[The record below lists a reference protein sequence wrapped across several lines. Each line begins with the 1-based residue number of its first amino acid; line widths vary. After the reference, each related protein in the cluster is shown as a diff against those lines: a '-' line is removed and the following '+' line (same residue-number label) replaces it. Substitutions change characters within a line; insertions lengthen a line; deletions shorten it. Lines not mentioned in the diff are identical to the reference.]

1 MNAIVYPGRLS
12 GEVIL
17 PPSKSEY
24 HRLLIASALS
34 VTKPNIRVGR
44 SDCPDNDDILAI
56 KNALSAMMNA
66 RDNEVAIIQCGESG
80 TILRF
85 LLPVAAALI
94 GLPGNRKTFRFLG
107 GGRLPERPMTD
118 LINALKCGGE
128 VRFTSEKLPF
138 EVSGGLNP
146 GVFTLPGS
154 VSSQYVSGLLF
165 ALPLLAGDSVI
176 RLNSPLQSRPYVDM
190 TLDTLQRFGIIV
202 RENGN
207 EFHIPGNQRYSC
219 PESELTVG
227 GDWSAAAF
235 FLAANA
241 LGSAVKLRGLEA
253 DSLQG
258 DKRLAALLSGFPGE
272 FPPVIDLTDIP
283 DLAPALAVCAAGLPH
298 KRQTKFIGIAR
309 LRLKESDR
317 AAAVA
322 AMIRALGGNV
332 TESEDELFVDG
343 GVYTDSNILCGENI
357 RIEGV
362 NDHRIVMAA
371 AIAAT
376 AKPGGQVQITDAQ
389 AVNKTYPAFWRD
401 FTALGGRV
409 ELYE

>member
-1 MNAIVYPGRLS
+1 MDAIVYPGRLT

-34 VTKPNIRVGR
+34 STKPKISVKRT
-44 SDCPDNDDILAI
+44 DCPDNADILAI
-56 KNALSAMMNA
+56 KTSLAAMMSA
-66 RDNEVAIIQCGESG
+66 RDSETTIIQCGESG

-85 LLPVAAALI
+85 LLPVAVTLA
-94 GLPGNRKTFRFLG
+94 GNKKTFRFLG

-118 LINALKCGGE
+118 LIAALKDGGA
-128 VRFTSEKLPF
+128 RFSSEKLPF
-138 EVSGGLNP
+138 EVSGGLCP

-165 ALPLLAGDSVI
+165 ALPLLGGDSVI
-176 RLNSPLQSRPYVDM
+176 RLNSALQSRPYVDM
-190 TLDTLQRFGIIV
+190 TMDTLRRFGIILH
-202 RENGN
+202 ENGN
-207 EFHIPGNQRYSC
+207 EFHIPGNQTYAC
-219 PESELTVG
+219 PESELAVG

-241 LGSAVKLRGLEA
+241 LGSAVKLGGL
-253 DSLQG
+253 DNKSMQG
-258 DKRLAALLSGFPGE
+258 DRRSAALLSGFSDE
-272 FPPVIDLTDIP
+272 FPSVIDLTDIP
-283 DLAPALAVCAAGLPH
+283 DLAPALAVCAAGLPE
-298 KRQTKFIGIAR
+298 KRQTTFTGIAR

-322 AMIRALGGNV
+322 EMIRVFGGKV
-332 TESEDELFVDG
+332 TEAENEMIVEG
-343 GVYTDSNILCGENI
+343 GIYTGSNIRRVENI
-357 RIEGV
+357 RVEGV

-376 AKPGGQVQITDAQ
+376 ARPGGQVLITDAE
-389 AVNKTYPAFWRD
+389 AVDKSYPAFWRD
-401 FTALGGRV
+401 FAELGGRV
-409 ELYE
+409 KFIR